1 MTNNV
6 KLASQTPSGI
16 SEEID
21 EDEAEGEVETTLYF
35 DAEEGVLRDED
46 GDTVTFETSDE
57 MSEDQDEEAEVEEE
71 EEGTQTPQVAAAA
84 SSTEPERATQTIRSM
99 LPEPASGSQ
108 TPRPGRL
115 RRLSSATG
123 SRVSL
128 AFP

>member
-46 GDTVTFETSDE
+46 GDTCLLYTSP
-57 MSEDQDEEAEVEEE
+57 S
-71 EEGTQTPQVAAAA
+71 
-84 SSTEPERATQTIRSM
+84 
-99 LPEPASGSQ
+99 
-108 TPRPGRL
+108 PRDGLLSRMP
-115 RRLSSATG
+115 SSA
-123 SRVSL
+123 
-128 AFP
+128 